1 MLTLLSGSATG
12 VYATSAIT
20 VDGTSE
26 TADLSNFSIS
36 NSSHII
42 QVNRN
47 GQLDATGTNNTNINI
62 SGTNEGSTLWTGV
75 KAQADREHITGP
87 GGIINLGDSST
98 KSVNISAK
106 GGNPYAAVMAV
117 AGGSQVNI
125 TGKDV
130 NITAHGSD
138 YAYGV
143 WAQSNDTT
151 RANPSTVNINADNT
165 VIDISSDKTTYD
177 GGENQN
183 IGIISYSGST
193 VNITGNL
200 TVNAGTVISTRGN
213 SEVNINQDG
222 KGTVNLNGDISFNY
236 HALTSGTGIDS
247 NVNINLTDANS
258 VLNGNIIKTGSA
270 PSEKATVDKMTL
282 SLSNNAT
289 WNSTADSFVNN
300 LNLSNGGTV
309 NLNGDTHTIDV
320 VKKLSSDGGVVSTAN
335 LDSKLVLDSGATN
348 NVKKLTVKGTG
359 AIADEIAKDST
370 VASKLANVVTTSDDT
385 SKSIATNVTTDE
397 GVIAGAYNGTVNAD
411 GTVSG
416 KQSINTS
423 NQGISSMAAISMM
436 TWRQENNDMNKRL
449 GEIRDSK
456 GKEGVWARM
465 VRGEAKYD
473 ARNIK
478 NQYNYYQLGY
488 DTRVSDNWIVGGAF
502 TYTDGESSFTK
513 GSGTNKHTGFAVY
526 GSQLRDDGS
535 FIDLI
540 ARYAHMKNDFDTV
553 TGAGD
558 GDYSTNGYSISAEYG
573 KRFHQDNGFWIEPQA
588 ELTYGYITSADFTT
602 NRGVRAHQD
611 SMDSFVGRLGVSL
624 GKDIERGNVYVR
636 ASYLYDFDGD
646 AKMHMNYGDIE
657 LW

>member
-1 MLTLLSGSATG
+1 MKTSTTTKALTAAIMLTLLSGSATG

-370 VASKLANVVTTSDDT
+370 VASKLAMVPFP
-385 SKSIATNVTTDE
+385 
-397 GVIAGAYNGTVNAD
+397 
-411 GTVSG
+411 VS
-416 KQSINTS
+416 SLSTLLTRES
-423 NQGISSMAAISMM
+423 AA
-436 TWRQENNDMNKRL
+436 WL
-449 GEIRDSK
+449 P
-456 GKEGVWARM
+456 
-465 VRGEAKYD
+465 
-473 ARNIK
+473 
-478 NQYNYYQLGY
+478 
-488 DTRVSDNWIVGGAF
+488 F
-502 TYTDGESSFTK
+502 
-513 GSGTNKHTGFAVY
+513 
-526 GSQLRDDGS
+526 
-535 FIDLI
+535 
-540 ARYAHMKNDFDTV
+540 
-553 TGAGD
+553 
-558 GDYSTNGYSISAEYG
+558 
-573 KRFHQDNGFWIEPQA
+573 P
-588 ELTYGYITSADFTT
+588 
-602 NRGVRAHQD
+602 
-611 SMDSFVGRLGVSL
+611 
-624 GKDIERGNVYVR
+624 
-636 ASYLYDFDGD
+636 
-646 AKMHMNYGDIE
+646 
-657 LW
+657 

>member
-1 MLTLLSGSATG
+1 MRNSSKQMLATAILLTLLGGGAAGEVYAATPVSVNGTTESAT
-12 VYATSAIT
+12 
-20 VDGTSE
+20 
-26 TADLSNFSIS
+26 LSNVSITNPSYVVRVS
-36 NSSHII
+36 N
-42 QVNRN
+42 N
-47 GQLDATGTNNTNINI
+47 GILKATGTDNTNISL
-62 SGTNEGSTLWTGV
+62 SGTKEGTGYWYNV
-75 KAQADREHITGP
+75 MDMTG
-87 GGIINLGDSST
+87 GQVTLGDEST
-98 KSVNISAK
+98 QNVNITAE
-106 GGNPYAAVMAV
+106 GGNPTGVIAYT
-117 AGGSQVNI
+117 GGSKVNI

-130 NITAHGSD
+130 HITAHGD
-138 YAYGV
+138 TYAAGIH
-143 WAQSNDTT
+143 AQSNDVT
-151 RANPSTVNINADNT
+151 RANPSAININADNT
-165 VIDISSDKTTYD
+165 VIDVSTDKATFD
-177 GGENQN
+177 GGENQA

-200 TVNAGTVISTRGN
+200 TVNAPTVISTRGN
-213 SEVNINQDG
+213 SEININQDG
-222 KGTVNLNGDISFNY
+222 KGTVKLNGDISFNY
-236 HALTSGTGIDS
+236 NDSTSGTGIDS
-247 NVNINLTDANS
+247 NVNINLTDADS
-258 VLNGNIIKTGSA
+258 VLNGNVMKTGNA

-320 VKKLSSDGGVVSTAN
+320 VNKLSSDGGVVSTAN

-359 AIADEIAKDST
+359 AMADQIAKDST

-513 GSGTNKHTGFAVY
+513 GERH
-526 GSQLRDDGS
+526 QQ
-535 FIDLI
+535 
-540 ARYAHMKNDFDTV
+540 AH
-553 TGAGD
+553 
-558 GDYSTNGYSISAEYG
+558 
-573 KRFHQDNGFWIEPQA
+573 RFRCIWKPA
-588 ELTYGYITSADFTT
+588 P
-602 NRGVRAHQD
+602 
-611 SMDSFVGRLGVSL
+611 
-624 GKDIERGNVYVR
+624 
-636 ASYLYDFDGD
+636 
-646 AKMHMNYGDIE
+646 
-657 LW
+657 

>member
-1 MLTLLSGSATG
+1 M
-12 VYATSAIT
+12 
-20 VDGTSE
+20 
-26 TADLSNFSIS
+26 
-36 NSSHII
+36 
-42 QVNRN
+42 
-47 GQLDATGTNNTNINI
+47 
-62 SGTNEGSTLWTGV
+62 
-75 KAQADREHITGP
+75 
-87 GGIINLGDSST
+87 
-98 KSVNISAK
+98 
-106 GGNPYAAVMAV
+106 
-117 AGGSQVNI
+117 
-125 TGKDV
+125 
-130 NITAHGSD
+130 
-138 YAYGV
+138 
-143 WAQSNDTT
+143 
-151 RANPSTVNINADNT
+151 
-165 VIDISSDKTTYD
+165 
-177 GGENQN
+177 
-183 IGIISYSGST
+183 
-193 VNITGNL
+193 
-200 TVNAGTVISTRGN
+200 
-213 SEVNINQDG
+213 
-222 KGTVNLNGDISFNY
+222 
-236 HALTSGTGIDS
+236 
-247 NVNINLTDANS
+247 
-258 VLNGNIIKTGSA
+258 LNGNIIKTGNA

-289 WNSTADSFVNN
+289 WNTTADSFVNN

-320 VKKLSSDGGVVSTAN
+320 VNKLSSDGGVVSTAN
-335 LDSKLVLDSGATN
+335 LDSKLVVDSAAATD
-348 NVKKLTVKGTG
+348 VKKLTVKGTG
-359 AIADEIAKDST
+359 AMADQIAKDST

-385 SKSIATNVTTDE
+385 NKSIATNVTTDE

-602 NRGVRAHQD
+602 DRGVRAHQD

-636 ASYLYDFDGD
+636 DSYLYDFDGD
-646 AKMHMNYGDIE
+646 AKMHMNYGDISTPFSE
-657 LW
+657 DLGGGWWEFGVGTNLNLGHDTHFYADLEKTTGGDVTTPWQWNAGFRFSF